1 MFEQKADELIERFKP
16 GNEGFGDAASTLSD
30 VQEIAKAFLGEI
42 LALAKQSGL
51 LGEEGKAKV
60 KEAVSKFYAAVIEP
74 IDLPGPD
81 IIVDRTILNAMMMFI
96 DWSFDQIGG

>member
-1 MFEQKADELIERFKP
+1 MFSSKADDLIERFKP
-16 GNEGFGDAASTLSD
+16 GTEGFSAGVTSMAD
-30 VQEIAKAFLGEI
+30 VQEIAKAFLGEL

-60 KEAVSKFYAAVIEP
+60 KEYVEKFYAAVIEP

-81 IIVDRTILNAMMMFI
+81 LIVDRTLLSAMLMFV